1 MNQPLGHC
9 RGQICVVGDC
19 PSSIQE
25 KKRFFFLNRKL
36 FTWGKGSTIL
46 KKKYP
51 RGLWFN
57 KQNRNFA
64 F

>member
-19 PSSIQE
+19 PSSIQ
-25 KKRFFFLNRKL
+25 KKTFFLNRKL

-46 KKKYP
+46 KKSIHVVY
-51 RGLWFN
+51 GSIN
-57 KQNRNFA
+57 KIEILLFA